1 MAGRRPALQQN
12 WKSSEKSQHFKEK
25 TQYLMNTLYIT
36 VTENLKSCVSL
47 FVVCCCFEGK
57 LFAKKKATT
66 TTGGMCALLVF
77 NMLKFAC
84 LLSPKTTN
92 ITVTTI

>member
-1 MAGRRPALQQN
+1 M
-12 WKSSEKSQHFKEK
+12 K
-25 TQYLMNTLYIT
+25 TLYIF
-36 VTENLKSCVSL
+36 VTEYLQRCVLL
-47 FVVCCCFEGK
+47 FVVCCCFEGI

-84 LLSPKTTN
+84 LLCPKTDDKSRVA
-92 ITVTTI
+92 ILHLI